1 MKKPFFRRCFN
12 RVLHFVARYGPGA
25 TSLRPFL
32 HRLRGVQIGKRVFIA
47 DEVYL
52 ENEYPEAV
60 EIQDGVQISVRA
72 IIIAHTRGPGRVVIE
87 KDAYVGPNTV
97 IASAGGRTLRIGE
110 GAVIGAGVVVSAA
123 FVLLAGA
130 ALREPAARERLVPE
144 DASGHLRRVAI
155 HYVPALDSR
164 ALPVWRQLFR
174 ALPSDVVVEVAV
186 AAHPGSPA
194 RPATEAEMT
203 AKIDD
208 CLALYRRQAG
218 RGPSLSAFRADL
230 RARTGLEMVDA

>member
-12 RVLHFVARYGPGA
+12 RVLHFVARHGPGA

-32 HRLRGVQIGKRVFIA
+32 HRLRGVQIGKGVFIA

-110 GAVIGAGVVVSAA
+110 GAVIGAGVVVSSDVAPQMFFSNPSA
-123 FVLLAGA
+123 KAVARVTVPLAT
-130 ALREPAARERLVPE
+130 ARRMEDFIRGLVPLKPRH
-144 DASGHLRRVAI
+144 D
-155 HYVPALDSR
+155 PT
-164 ALPVWRQLFR
+164 
-174 ALPSDVVVEVAV
+174 AV
-186 AAHPGSPA
+186 ATNSGNLIESQH
-194 RPATEAEMT
+194 
-203 AKIDD
+203 
-208 CLALYRRQAG
+208 
-218 RGPSLSAFRADL
+218 LS
-230 RARTGLEMVDA
+230 VPPV